1 MVTQPNSGVRPAGSD
16 PSFQLLVYTSAI
28 HFPETNETIMKKLF
42 ALLIATVILSGCNT
56 VSGIGRDVQK
66 VGQVVTGAGGK

>member
-1 MVTQPNSGVRPAGSD
+1 
-16 PSFQLLVYTSAI
+16 
-28 HFPETNETIMKKLF
+28 MKKIF

>member
-1 MVTQPNSGVRPAGSD
+1 MATQLNSGVRPVGSD
-16 PSFQLLVYTSAI
+16 PSFQLLVYTNVI
-28 HFPETNETIMKKLF
+28 HSPEINEIIMKKLF